1 MKSSKRM
8 ESFCK
13 IRDVYR
19 AITEFEARFEKRYGL
34 GLNEGSLLCALSDCP
49 KLSSGDIARQLN
61 LSQSNAS
68 KVIRSAEKKGL
79 IQRSLGDDDKRQ
91 MYFSL
96 SPEGADCLARLQCC
110 DIQVPELLQKLL

>member
-1 MKSSKRM
+1 M
-8 ESFCK
+8 
-13 IRDVYR
+13 
-19 AITEFEARFEKRYGL
+19 
-34 GLNEGSLLCALSDCP
+34 SDTP

-68 KVIRSAEKKGL
+68 KVIRAAEKKGL
-79 IQRSLGDDDKRQ
+79 IQRSLGEDDKRQ

-96 SPEGADCLARLQCC
+96 SAEGRDCLGRLQCC

>member
-1 MKSSKRM
+1 M

-19 AITEFEARFEKRYGL
+19 AITEFEAQFEKRYGL
-34 GLNEGSLLCALSDCP
+34 GLNEGSLLCALHEVGR
-49 KLSSGDIARQLN
+49 LSSGDIAKQLN
-61 LSQSNAS
+61 LTQSNAS
-68 KVIRSAEKKGL
+68 KVIRAAENKGL

-96 SPEGADCLARLQCC
+96 TPEGERCLTQLHCC
-110 DIQVPELLQKLL
+110 DSEVPAVLKQLL

>member
-34 GLNEGSLLCALSDCP
+34 GLNEGSLLCALHEVGR
-49 KLSSGDIARQLN
+49 LSSGDIAKQLN
-61 LSQSNAS
+61 LTQSNAS
-68 KVIRSAEKKGL
+68 KVIRAAENKGL

>member
-13 IRDVYR
+13 IRDIYR
-19 AITEFEARFEKRYGL
+19 AITEFEARFEKEYGL

-68 KVIRSAEKKGL
+68 KVIRAAEKKGL
-79 IQRSLGDDDKRQ
+79 IQRSLGEDDKRQ

-96 SPEGADCLARLQCC
+96 SAEGRDCLGRLQCC
-110 DIQVPELLQKLL
+110 DIEIPEVLKRLM

>member
-1 MKSSKRM
+1 M

-19 AITEFEARFEKRYGL
+19 AITEFEAQFEKRYGL
-34 GLNEGSLLCALSDCP
+34 GLNEGSLLCALHEVGR
-49 KLSSGDIARQLN
+49 LSSGDIAKQLN
-61 LSQSNAS
+61 LTQSNAS
-68 KVIRSAEKKGL
+68 KVIRAAENKGL

-96 SPEGADCLARLQCC
+96 TPEGEHCLTQLHCC
-110 DIQVPELLQKLL
+110 DIEVPAVLKQLL

>member
-1 MKSSKRM
+1 M

-19 AITEFEARFEKRYGL
+19 AITEFEAQFEKRYGL
-34 GLNEGSLLCALSDCP
+34 GLNEGSLLCALHEVGR
-49 KLSSGDIARQLN
+49 LSSGDIAKQLN
-61 LSQSNAS
+61 LTQSNAS
-68 KVIRSAEKKGL
+68 KVIRAAENKGL

-96 SPEGADCLARLQCC
+96 TPEGERCLTQLHCC
-110 DIQVPELLQKLL
+110 DIEVPVVLKQLL

>member
-1 MKSSKRM
+1 M

-13 IRDVYR
+13 IRDIYR

-34 GLNEGSLLCALSDCP
+34 GLNEGSLLCALRDVP
-49 KLSSGDIARQLN
+49 RHSSGEIARQLGIT
-61 LSQSNAS
+61 QSNAS

-79 IQRSLGDDDKRQ
+79 IQRSLGNDDKRQ

-96 SPEGADCLARLQCC
+96 SAEGRDCLGRLQCC
-110 DIQVPELLQKLL
+110 DIEIPEVLKRIM

>member
-1 MKSSKRM
+1 M

-19 AITEFEARFEKRYGL
+19 AITEFEAQFEKRYGL
-34 GLNEGSLLCALSDCP
+34 GLNEGSLLCALHEVGR
-49 KLSSGDIARQLN
+49 LSSGDIAKQLN
-61 LSQSNAS
+61 LTQSNAS
-68 KVIRSAEKKGL
+68 KVIRAAENKGL

-96 SPEGADCLARLQCC
+96 TPEGERCLTQLHCC
-110 DIQVPELLQKLL
+110 DIEVPAVLKPLL

>member
-1 MKSSKRM
+1 M

-49 KLSSGDIARQLN
+49 KLSSGDIAR
-61 LSQSNAS
+61 
-68 KVIRSAEKKGL
+68 IRSAEKKGL

>member
-1 MKSSKRM
+1 M
-8 ESFCK
+8 ESFCR

-34 GLNEGSLLCALSDCP
+34 GLNEGSLLCALRETER
-49 KLSSGDIARQLN
+49 LSSGDIAKQLN
-61 LSQSNAS
+61 LTQSNAS
-68 KVIRSAEKKGL
+68 KVIRAAEKKGL
-79 IQRSLGDDDKRQ
+79 IQRTLGDDDKRQ

-96 SPEGADCLARLQCC
+96 SPEGMRCLEQLRCC

>member
-1 MKSSKRM
+1 M

-19 AITEFEARFEKRYGL
+19 AITEFEAQFEKRYGL
-34 GLNEGSLLCALSDCP
+34 GLNEGSLLCALHEVGR
-49 KLSSGDIARQLN
+49 LSSGDIAKQLN

-68 KVIRSAEKKGL
+68 KVIRAAENKGL

-96 SPEGADCLARLQCC
+96 TPEGERCLTQLHCC
-110 DIQVPELLQKLL
+110 DIEVPAVLKQLL